1 MADLLVTYSKT
12 PKGLR
17 ARSSLIGGLSGKLM
31 KVLSFIDGV
40 SKAQTILTKHD
51 DISADKL
58 LDALAKLEIEG
69 YIKPAVV
76 SVSDDDWDFGD
87 SPKKIVVEEL
97 TVAKAA
103 KLAAQVP
110 NKDAERL
117 EAERLKEEA
126 EKVKQPEQ
134 AKKPIPPKITIT
146 AIVLIAFVN

>member
-1 MADLLVTYSKT
+1 MADLSVTYSKT

-58 LDALAKLEIEG
+58 LDALNKLENEG

-76 SVSDDDWDFGD
+76 SVFSDDDWDFGD
-87 SPKKIVVEEL
+87 TSKQIVVEEL
-97 TVAKAA
+97 ALSKAA
-103 KLAAQVP
+103 KLAQTP
-110 NKDAERL
+110 N
-117 EAERLKEEA
+117 
-126 EKVKQPEQ
+126 
-134 AKKPIPPKITIT
+134 I
-146 AIVLIAFVN
+146 IVHS